1 MLNPTILPT
10 IFAILT
16 VLALATADWFVW
28 GPAAGPR
35 AYRPRLIQ
43 PLTAREL
50 VHKLIAGFGASNAEM
65 LTVSENHGPCHS

>member
-1 MLNPTILPT
+1 MLNPTILMT

-28 GPAAGPR
+28 GPAASPR

-43 PLTAREL
+43 PFTARDL
-50 VHKLIAGFGASNAEM
+50 ANKFIAAMRASNAEILM
-65 LTVSENHGPCHS
+65 VSENHGRCHG